1 MSAVR
6 VTVSPGFTFSTSP
19 VMPFTVATPS
29 VTVSWYLPASGGIVV
44 PPVEPPGVP
53 PPVEPPPVVPPPVVP
68 PPVVQPPVVQ
78 PPVEPPPVQLP
89 RPVEQLQVRDV
100 LHQDAPNAPLQPL
113 NPLQGD
119 QARIPSVF
127 FDGAVFRDVPR
138 LSIPLHPIVYVT
150 PEVHGSQAV
159 RERSDP
165 LFFSNP
171 LAAQRGGMQSGSI
184 GAGLGMDPALFVQH
198 MVRASQ
204 ARGELL
210 GDVVDGRLA
219 RVSLSSDGRIPTPDW
234 FEPDASQLVP
244 DMSADDPLPDQQAAA
259 GSDAAD
265 AAAGANDQATEAIH
279 AAMQPAQR
287 TAAPSFSEQLRSAGA
302 RSPLATRAAPF
313 VSFAS

>member
-1 MSAVR
+1 M
-6 VTVSPGFTFSTSP
+6 
-19 VMPFTVATPS
+19 
-29 VTVSWYLPASGGIVV
+29 
-44 PPVEPPGVP
+44 
-53 PPVEPPPVVPPPVVP
+53 
-68 PPVVQPPVVQ
+68 
-78 PPVEPPPVQLP
+78 
-89 RPVEQLQVRDV
+89 RDV

-150 PEVHGSQAV
+150 PEVHRSQAV